1 MPLGEKPSPMASFL
15 VIVGDYHLGVNTLIQ
30 SFLFEQH
37 PEPDSLRARIDP
49 DLPPPRL
56 YAVPTTAIPR
66 LTTGRMWP
74 GLRLTNDVCL
84 LTAADACPP
93 GDIRTLQ
100 LADAIFTETENGWI
114 IQSVDGRLT
123 ALADEPF
130 HLAIFMMALRTYA
143 LFPDPN
149 SHAPRLTAGR
159 PVYRRETWIA
169 DASEIIW
176 ARPGRS
182 TRFVDARAWAQSL
195 GMPRRVFVSSPAEVK
210 PIFIDFDSPT
220 LVGIL
225 GSLMRRTVAAP
236 NSSRL
241 GTSVRFTEMLPTP
254 EGCWLEDAAG
264 HRYTSELRLVAV
276 DLTCWPAQSTLRSVR
291 STLRCIM

>member
-1 MPLGEKPSPMASFL
+1 MAVHTSPDVQIDAAGREALANGEFL

-30 SFLFEQH
+30 PFLLEQH
-37 PEPDSLRARIDP
+37 PEPDSLRARIDA

-100 LADAIFTETENGWI
+100 LADAIFTETENSWI

-130 HLAIFMMALRTYA
+130 QLATFMMALRTYA

-159 PVYRRETWIA
+159 SVYRRETWIA

-225 GSLMRRTVAAP
+225 GRLMRGP
-236 NSSRL
+236 SQ
-241 GTSVRFTEMLPTP
+241 PQTP
-254 EGCWLEDAAG
+254 LA
-264 HRYTSELRLVAV
+264 
-276 DLTCWPAQSTLRSVR
+276 
-291 STLRCIM
+291 